1 MWLPCLL
8 GALFWVADA
17 WRRCL
22 AAGSSD
28 HRGGG
33 ARRLCRWC
41 RSMIWMAAP
50 LRHILDEV
58 GGNKKWT
65 WQWSDGL
72 WFIVWGRL
80 PCPDLPLTYTRDVG
94 VKSPKHSQW
103 GNFGGPFSSVYPR
116 SMSYMR
122 PWMLLA
128 QKTALGGWTVCT
140 IFSLRGCVHVR
151 LCALKHLRCIYS
163 CSEWIVVNFS
173 FSFFPLCRQSFGLLW
188 LWFFRLDT
196 LSVSVSVDC
205 VHSTLAEARC
215 VLVVLCILLILHHE
229 PIRLKT
235 TFIERKKYFLFMAT
249 SWSFFG
255 W

>member
-58 GGNKKWT
+58 GGDKRWP

-103 GNFGGPFSSVYPR
+103 GNFDGPFSSVYPR

-128 QKTALGGWTVCT
+128 QKTALGGWTVCLVFARFLVCVVVST
-140 IFSLRGCVHVR
+140 FGCVHLNIFVASTAVQSGSSLIFHFLFFLYVGR
-151 LCALKHLRCIYS
+151 ASVFYDFGFSGLILWVWVWVL
-163 CSEWIVVNFS
+163 IV
-173 FSFFPLCRQSFGLLW
+173 
-188 LWFFRLDT
+188 
-196 LSVSVSVDC
+196 
-205 VHSTLAEARC
+205 
-215 VLVVLCILLILHHE
+215 CILLLQR
-229 PIRLKT
+229 PDVYSLC
-235 TFIERKKYFLFMAT
+235 FVS
-249 SWSFFG
+249 SWFYIMNQLD
-255 W
+255 

>member
-1 MWLPCLL
+1 MREFWWSVLVSLSAVDVIHASMDALGSKDGSRWLDCLL
-8 GALFWVADA
+8 
-17 WRRCL
+17 
-22 AAGSSD
+22 S
-28 HRGGG
+28 
-33 ARRLCRWC
+33 
-41 RSMIWMAAP
+41 
-50 LRHILDEV
+50 
-58 GGNKKWT
+58 
-65 WQWSDGL
+65 
-72 WFIVWGRL
+72 
-80 PCPDLPLTYTRDVG
+80 
-94 VKSPKHSQW
+94 
-103 GNFGGPFSSVYPR
+103 
-116 SMSYMR
+116 
-122 PWMLLA
+122 
-128 QKTALGGWTVCT
+128 VCT

-235 TFIERKKYFLFMAT
+235 AFIERKKYFLFMAT